1 MRFQDLGLLPELVSN
16 AGYDAPTPVQ
26 SESIPAILN
35 GRDVLAGAQTGTGKT
50 AAFILP
56 VMQKLYAGESK
67 RSPRGLVLAPTRELA
82 AQVADSAR
90 RYGKGLGLKQTSI
103 FGGVSYGGQLKALRS
118 GLDLVIATPGRLI
131 DHLNQGSIDLSN
143 VQTLILDEADRMLDM
158 GFVRD
163 IERIISKCH
172 GKRQTLLFSATYNKG
187 IKRLASKYLD
197 NPIEVAVARENTVSD
212 SVGQTFVH
220 VDQHRKRE
228 LLTQLIGLNDMHQV
242 LVFTKTKFGADKLA
256 RALTGDGLPAV
267 AMHGNKSQAQR
278 TKALQ
283 KFKRGAARI
292 LVATD
297 VAARGL
303 DIQKLPYVINFELPM
318 VAEDYVH
325 RIGRTGR
332 AGEKGD
338 AISFVCATE
347 HRLMRDIQHLLKI
360 EVEFEVA
367 DGFEPTTP
375 FPVKKPKHK
384 PQPRKH
390 GKSHPRDHRVRGKD
404 DRPKHRNDKP
414 SARYGNGDNS
424 ERPKSGGA
432 DSGRPTNTQ
441 NSRTQR
447 EGQRVEKKQWPDDT
461 VSSKNS
467 RWQKANKNGHDDWSG
482 KPRQGSKRP
491 NTGDSRDGFSPPK
504 RKAVKR
510 AVSAR

>member
-1 MRFQDLGLLPELVSN
+1 
-16 AGYDAPTPVQ
+16 
-26 SESIPAILN
+26 
-35 GRDVLAGAQTGTGKT
+35 
-50 AAFILP
+50 
-56 VMQKLYAGESK
+56 
-67 RSPRGLVLAPTRELA
+67 
-82 AQVADSAR
+82 
-90 RYGKGLGLKQTSI
+90 
-103 FGGVSYGGQLKALRS
+103 
-118 GLDLVIATPGRLI
+118 
-131 DHLNQGSIDLSN
+131 
-143 VQTLILDEADRMLDM
+143 
-158 GFVRD
+158 
-163 IERIISKCH
+163 
-172 GKRQTLLFSATYNKG
+172 
-187 IKRLASKYLD
+187 
-197 NPIEVAVARENTVSD
+197 
-212 SVGQTFVH
+212 
-220 VDQHRKRE
+220 
-228 LLTQLIGLNDMHQV
+228 
-242 LVFTKTKFGADKLA
+242 
-256 RALTGDGLPAV
+256 
-267 AMHGNKSQAQR
+267 
-278 TKALQ
+278 
-283 KFKRGAARI
+283 
-292 LVATD
+292 
-297 VAARGL
+297 
-303 DIQKLPYVINFELPM
+303 M

-390 GKSHPRDHRVRGKD
+390 EIAPRDHRVRGKD
-404 DRPKHRNDKP
+404 DRPKHRNDKS

-447 EGQRVEKKQWPDDT
+447 EANVLKKNSGQMI

-467 RWQKANKNGHDDWSG
+467 RRQKANKNGHGDWSG

-510 AVSAR
+510 ATSAR